1 MQPGEG
7 LEMASDFELFHREHR
22 DRLVASLALHLGDV
36 HLAADAVDHAM
47 AKAWGRWDHFD
58 HRDHVGGWVYRVAR
72 NRATSRLRRLRFRS
86 NRPIPDRASDDPTP
100 PDVLV
105 NDPALYTALA
115 SLPDGQRAVVVL
127 RLLHG
132 MSTREVATALGIA
145 EGTVTSRL
153 ARARRRMRAGLP
165 DTEVQP

>member
-1 MQPGEG
+1 MQSGEG
-7 LEMASDFELFHREHR
+7 LEMAPDFEVFHREHR

-36 HLAADAVDHAM
+36 HLAADAVDYAM
-47 AKAWGRWDHFD
+47 AKAWIRWDH
-58 HRDHVGGWVYRVAR
+58 RDDAGAWVYRVAR

-105 NDPALYTALA
+105 DDPALHTALA
-115 SLPDGQRAVVVL
+115 SLPDGQRVVVVL
-127 RLLHG
+127 RLLQG